1 MTNKPVSLFLL
12 FLFSSPAFAD
22 HPTDEIENWLSKMHH
37 ASHMMNYEGT
47 FVYGENNE
55 LTSMKISHAV
65 YPEGE
70 MEHLI
75 SLDGSGRE
83 VIRTG
88 NTVTCILPDK
98 KSVVVEKGKLN
109 GTFPPKF
116 PVTITHLSEFY
127 NFHVAQDD
135 RVAGRKAKKL
145 LIKPRDNY
153 RYGHDLWVDAE
164 TGLLLKDHLVSEK
177 GKSVEQFMFTRI
189 EYPKNISKDHFAHN
203 DATKD
208 FTWHHA
214 KKPTP
219 GSDGAVESMHWKVTQ
234 TPPGFMPEMKRHQN
248 IPMSAMPVEHF
259 IFSDGLASVSV
270 FVEKKMKNSKNLIG
284 SSMMGAVN
292 AYGRLVGD
300 YYVTVVGEVPHATVK
315 MIGDSVEQVTNK

>member
-1 MTNKPVSLFLL
+1 MTNKPVPFLLL
-12 FLFSSPAFAD
+12 FLFSAPAFSAD
-22 HPTDEIENWLSKMHH
+22 HPNDEIESWLSKMHH
-37 ASHMMNYEGT
+37 ASHMINYEGT

-70 MEHLI
+70 KEHLI

-83 VIRTG
+83 VIRSG

-109 GTFPPKF
+109 STFPPKF
-116 PVTITHLSEFY
+116 PVTVTHLSEFY
-127 NFHVAQDD
+127 DFHIAQDD

-145 LIKPRDNY
+145 LIKPRDIY
-153 RYGHDLWVDAE
+153 RYGHNLWVDSE

-189 EYPKNISKDHFAHN
+189 EYPKNISKKRFIHN
-203 DATKD
+203 DTTKD

-214 KKPTP
+214 RESASDSDTT
-219 GSDGAVESMHWKVTQ
+219 GSMNWKVTQ
-234 TPPGFMPEMKRHQN
+234 TPPGFMPGMKRHQN

-270 FVEKKMKNSKNLIG
+270 FVEKKMENSKNLIG

-315 MIGDSVEQVTNK
+315 MIGDSVMQVKKK